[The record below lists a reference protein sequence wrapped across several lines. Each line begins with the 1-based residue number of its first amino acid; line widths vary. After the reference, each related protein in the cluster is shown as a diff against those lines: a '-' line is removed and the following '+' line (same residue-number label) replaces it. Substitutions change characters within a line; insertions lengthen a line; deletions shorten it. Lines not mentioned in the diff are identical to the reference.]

1 MMIKN
6 KTAHL
11 ISRPVSMTVLAV
23 LTTVLA
29 ACSSTP
35 SAAINPVN
43 TSPQHTTSPSTSQP
57 APNTSYQ
64 SAENKQRLIVEHSKQ
79 IQSYLAKGQFDK
91 LISFVHPTKGVRFS
105 MYAYVQPGVDKVFS
119 REQFETYLKQS
130 RIKFTWGH
138 KDGKGDLYVTP
149 LPDYLS
155 TWVKAEDFNNISP
168 TYNQFQ
174 GSGNSLNNLQE
185 AYPNA
190 QFVEFYNPG
199 MNPEY
204 QGMDWRALRLVF
216 EEYQGQYYLV
226 AIINDQ
232 WTV

>member
-11 ISRPVSMTVLAV
+11 ISRPVSMTALAV

-64 SAENKQRLIVEHSKQ
+64 SAENKQSLIVEHSKQ

-91 LISFVHPTKGVRFS
+91 LISFCIPLKGCVLVCTL
-105 MYAYVQPGVDKVFS
+105 MC
-119 REQFETYLKQS
+119 
-130 RIKFTWGH
+130 
-138 KDGKGDLYVTP
+138 
-149 LPDYLS
+149 
-155 TWVKAEDFNNISP
+155 
-168 TYNQFQ
+168 
-174 GSGNSLNNLQE
+174 
-185 AYPNA
+185 
-190 QFVEFYNPG
+190 
-199 MNPEY
+199 NPESI
-204 QGMDWRALRLVF
+204 RFLVVSNLRL
-216 EEYQGQYYLV
+216 
-226 AIINDQ
+226 I
-232 WTV
+232 